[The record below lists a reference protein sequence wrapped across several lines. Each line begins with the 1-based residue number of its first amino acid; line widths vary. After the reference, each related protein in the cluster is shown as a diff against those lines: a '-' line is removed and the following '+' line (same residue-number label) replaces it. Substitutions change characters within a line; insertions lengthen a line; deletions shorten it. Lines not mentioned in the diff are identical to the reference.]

1 MKQVQ
6 KDKQIILKHD
16 LLVEVTK
23 KFESIDEHRFLNS
36 CLEGTYQRELLAS
49 EKYYAVSV
57 TNYAKKYNVSIGKAF
72 TELTDLITRY
82 KETTLKI
89 PLDDNTVWHTS
100 IVYDFITDKATN
112 TIQIKFNKKII
123 PLISGDMEKGRY
135 CLYDGRL
142 DVIPSNRR
150 YLMGEL
156 IQRNM
161 WRIDKHGFFILQV
174 KDIRESINLLPTEY
188 MDFKDLNRCVI
199 QASIKDVKKQLDIH
213 IKAKGSVKKGVK
225 FERDTTSL

>member
-1 MKQVQ
+1 MD
-6 KDKQIILKHD
+6 KDNKQIVLKHD
-16 LLVEVTK
+16 LLNEVTK

-49 EKYYAVSV
+49 EKYYPMNVES
-57 TNYAKKYNVSIGKAF
+57 YARKQSISLGKAF
-72 TELTDLITRY
+72 TELTELVTKY

-89 PLDDNTVWHTS
+89 PLDDNTIWHTS
-100 IVYDFITDKATN
+100 IIYDFITDKSSN
-112 TIQIKFNKKII
+112 TIQVRFNKKII
-123 PLISGDMEKGRY
+123 PLISGDMEKGKY

-156 IQRNM
+156 IQRNI
-161 WRIDKHGFFILQV
+161 WKLEKYGFFILHV
-174 KDIRESINLLPTEY
+174 AEIREKIGLLSTEY
-188 MDFKDLNRCVI
+188 IDFKDLNRCII

-213 IKAKGSVKKGVK
+213 IKARGSVRKGVK
-225 FERDTTSL
+225 FESTTTSL